1 MRAAVRVAQEVGTGL
16 GSGEILFG
24 PVPLGG
30 SEAGVTLPVTP
41 DDASAVARIIGQAVA
56 PVFLLAG
63 IGAFLN
69 TLTGRLAR
77 IVDRGRA
84 IEPRLLESIGPEHE
98 RLVSEINTVDRRM
111 RLMSSAITS
120 TVASA
125 VLVCTVV
132 VLLFAAAL
140 VDLHAG
146 NAIALLFIGAMVTLA
161 AGFFI
166 FLIETRIAARAIR
179 VRPALLT
186 HEVDEAT
193 GDEG

>member
-1 MRAAVRVAQEVGTGL
+1 MLSYAPET
-16 GSGEILFG
+16 
-24 PVPLGG
+24 
-30 SEAGVTLPVTP
+30 
-41 DDASAVARIIGQAVA
+41 ASAVARIIGQAVA

-84 IEPRLLESIGPEHE
+84 IEPRLLESIGAEHD
-98 RLVSEINTVDRRM
+98 RLVREINTVDQRM

-125 VLVCTVV
+125 VLVCAVV

-140 VDLHAG
+140 IVLHAG
-146 NAIALLFIGAMVTLA
+146 PAIAILFIAAMVTLA

-166 FLIETRIAARAIR
+166 FLIETRVAARSIR
-179 VRPALLT
+179 VRKALLT
-186 HEVDEAT
+186 HEADDVA
-193 GDEG
+193 GDD

>member
-1 MRAAVRVAQEVGTGL
+1 MLSYAPET
-16 GSGEILFG
+16 
-24 PVPLGG
+24 
-30 SEAGVTLPVTP
+30 
-41 DDASAVARIIGQAVA
+41 ASAVARIIGQAVA

-84 IEPRLLESIGPEHE
+84 IEPLLLDSAGVEHD
-98 RLVSEINTVDRRM
+98 RLVREINVVDRRM
-111 RLMSSAITS
+111 RLVSSAITW

-140 VDLHAG
+140 VQLHAG
-146 NAIALLFIGAMVTLA
+146 TAIALLFILAMVSLA
-161 AGFFI
+161 LGFFI
-166 FLIETRIAARAIR
+166 FLIETRVAARAIR
-179 VRPALLT
+179 VRKSLLT
-186 HEVDEAT
+186 HEA
-193 GDEG
+193 

>member
-1 MRAAVRVAQEVGTGL
+1 MMIGVGPE
-16 GSGEILFG
+16 S
-24 PVPLGG
+24 
-30 SEAGVTLPVTP
+30 
-41 DDASAVARIIGQAVA
+41 ASAVARIIGQAVA

-77 IVDRGRA
+77 IVDRGRV
-84 IEPRLLESIGPEHE
+84 IEPLLLDSVGSEHD
-98 RLVSEINTVDRRM
+98 RLVREINTVDRRM

-146 NAIALLFIGAMVTLA
+146 TAIALLFIMAMVSLA
-161 AGFFI
+161 LGFFI
-166 FLIETRIAARAIR
+166 FLIETRVAARAIR
-179 VRPALLT
+179 VRKSLLT
-186 HEVDEAT
+186 HEAADEAT
-193 GDEG
+193 GDE

>member
-1 MRAAVRVAQEVGTGL
+1 M
-16 GSGEILFG
+16 
-24 PVPLGG
+24 
-30 SEAGVTLPVTP
+30 TLPITP
-41 DDASAVARIIGQAVA
+41 DSASAVAHIIGQAVA

-84 IEPRLLESIGPEHE
+84 IEPRLLESVGAEHD
-98 RLVSEINTVDRRM
+98 RLVREINTVDRRM
-111 RLMSSAITS
+111 RLMSTAITS
-120 TVASA
+120 TVTSA

-146 NAIALLFIGAMVTLA
+146 QAIALLFIGAMVTLA

-166 FLIETRIAARAIR
+166 FLIETRVAARAIR
-179 VRPALLT
+179 VRKSLLT
-186 HEVDEAT
+186 HEVDEAA
-193 GDEG
+193 GDE

>member
-1 MRAAVRVAQEVGTGL
+1 M
-16 GSGEILFG
+16 
-24 PVPLGG
+24 
-30 SEAGVTLPVTP
+30 TLPVTP
-41 DDASAVARIIGQAVA
+41 EDASVVARIIGQAVA

-84 IEPRLLESIGPEHE
+84 IEPRLLESIGAEHD
-98 RLVSEINTVDRRM
+98 RLVREINTVDQRM

-125 VLVCTVV
+125 VLVCAVV

-140 VDLHAG
+140 IDLHAG
-146 NAIALLFIGAMVTLA
+146 PAIAILFIAAMVTLA

-166 FLIETRIAARAIR
+166 FLIETRVAARSIR
-179 VRPALLT
+179 VRKALLT
-186 HEVDEAT
+186 HEADDVA
-193 GDEG
+193 GDD

>member
-1 MRAAVRVAQEVGTGL
+1 M
-16 GSGEILFG
+16 
-24 PVPLGG
+24 
-30 SEAGVTLPVTP
+30 TLPVTP

-84 IEPRLLESIGPEHE
+84 IEPRLLESVGPEHE
-98 RLVSEINTVDRRM
+98 RLVREINTVDRRM

-125 VLVCTVV
+125 VLVCAVV

-146 NAIALLFIGAMVTLA
+146 NAIAVLFIASMVTLA
-161 AGFFI
+161 LGFFI

-179 VRPALLT
+179 VRPSLLT
-186 HEVDEAT
+186 HEADEAA
-193 GDEG
+193 GDEA

>member
-1 MRAAVRVAQEVGTGL
+1 MFPDTPETAQ
-16 GSGEILFG
+16 
-24 PVPLGG
+24 
-30 SEAGVTLPVTP
+30 
-41 DDASAVARIIGQAVA
+41 AVARIIGQAVA

-77 IVDRGRA
+77 IVDRGRV
-84 IEPRLLESIGPEHE
+84 IEPQLLGSVGAEHD
-98 RLVSEINTVDRRM
+98 RLVREINMVDRRM
-111 RLMSSAITS
+111 GLMSSAITS

-140 VDLHAG
+140 TNLHAG
-146 NAIALLFIGAMVTLA
+146 TAIALLFIGAMVTLA

-179 VRPALLT
+179 VRKALLT
-186 HEVDEAT
+186 HEVDEAA
-193 GDEG
+193 GDE